1 MAGRHTPA
9 AVADRYGKHSP
20 EVTGNAPIPALDR
33 GQHQAGDHR
42 TDAPTGTMPSGE
54 QLVQGSR

>member
-20 EVTGNAPIPALDR
+20 EITGNPPVPALDR
-33 GQHQAGDHR
+33 GQHAAGAHR
-42 TDAPTGTMPSGE
+42 TDAPTGSIPSGAE
-54 QLVQGSR
+54 LAERTS